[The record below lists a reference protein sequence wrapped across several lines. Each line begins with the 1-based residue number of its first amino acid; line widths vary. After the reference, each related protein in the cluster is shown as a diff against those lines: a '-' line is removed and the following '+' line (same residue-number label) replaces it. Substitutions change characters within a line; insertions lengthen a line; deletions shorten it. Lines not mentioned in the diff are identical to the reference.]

1 MMMNTTPGWNG
12 MARQA
17 DGYKG
22 NLLLITGCLL
32 RLIDSYRYDQGS
44 RQEISQHQD
53 TGYSTWRLEP
63 AEVADRYGELSTKY
77 KQIDAVYTADDDM
90 MLGAMQAYKESG
102 EKT

>member
-1 MMMNTTPGWNG
+1 
-12 MARQA
+12 
-17 DGYKG
+17 
-22 NLLLITGCLL
+22 
-32 RLIDSYRYDQGS
+32 
-44 RQEISQHQD
+44 
-53 TGYSTWRLEP
+53 LEP